1 MAADNRLEV
10 SLISPEATVFEGN
23 ASQVIVPAWDGQLG
37 VLPDHAP
44 IIALLGSGELRID
57 ADGGRQL
64 FDVSGG
70 FMQVVDNR
78 VTILSESAQKSTG
91 TRRAAAGHGDPDTS
105 AGNPLA

>member
-10 SLISPEATVFEGN
+10 SLISPEATVFEGM

-37 VLPDHAP
+37 VMPDHAP
-44 IIALLGSGELRID
+44 IIVLLGGGDLRID
-57 ADGGRQL
+57 GEGGPQH

-70 FMQVVDNR
+70 FMQVVSNR
-78 VTILSESAQKSTG
+78 VTILSESAKKSTG
-91 TRRAAAGHGDPDTS
+91 ARKVTGTHADTDTG